1 MRKFTATLF
10 LLATLSLGCLA
21 VGAAPAMA
29 DESMKTVNVV
39 TEFGPYTY
47 SLYEYPSYNTS
58 FFFYQDS
65 YVEFDVVNGTSWR
78 IESPKDKI
86 HKEAA
91 PPSESLLGTGRTY
104 NSLEN
109 FDVYFYAP
117 DGTLLACRKNA
128 RLSDNYSFPSDRSHD
143 KVRVRIES
151 RATQNLD
158 AKFIVWEPVNPV
170 VAKPLSTKK

>member
-29 DESMKTVNVV
+29 DESMKTVNLV

-47 SLYEYPSYNTS
+47 SVYEYPSYNTS
-58 FFFYQDS
+58 FFFYEKS

-78 IESPKDKI
+78 IEAPKAMV
-86 HKEAA
+86 HKEPAA
-91 PPSESLLGTGRTY
+91 PGETLLGTGRTY
-104 NSLEN
+104 NSVEN
-109 FDVYFYAP
+109 LDVYFYAP
-117 DGTLLACRKNA
+117 DGTLLATRKNA
-128 RLSDNYSFPSDRSHD
+128 RLSDNYSFPRERKYD

-151 RATQNLD
+151 RGVQNLD
-158 AKFIVWEPVNPV
+158 AKFIVWDPVNPV
-170 VAKPLSTKK
+170 VAKPIVEK